1 MVDKLSI
8 IALLILLSLVAVIGG
23 AVIFGDMVRLFLLG
37 EVIPLWRGGVVVIL
51 VAIGMFALI
60 FIPDVIAM
68 RR

>member
-8 IALLILLSLVAVIGG
+8 IALLILLSLVSVICG
-23 AVIFGDMVRLFLLG
+23 ALIFGDMMRLFLLG
-37 EVIPLWRGGVVVIL
+37 EVIPFWRGGAVLLLAV
-51 VAIGMFALI
+51 IGMFALI